1 METAQSNLQALQFG
15 IIGKVILFLLLV
27 ISVTIFLQRVVK
39 LIRLMKLGQPE
50 NSFGSFGKR
59 LTSLLKYVFGQRRLL
74 MVPYPGIAHFFI
86 FWGFIFVV
94 IGYIT
99 TVGQGFYSGFGLP
112 LLDGVLKPYYLSLL
126 DLFQLLVIV
135 AVLMALYRRLIWR
148 PPGPV
153 YSAGANVLLFS
164 IFAIMVFDLVGDGF
178 KIAIAPEGIDRFSFA
193 SSALA
198 ALFSSW
204 GVSSSVGR
212 DLYFLFWWAHL
223 LVILFL
229 LDYVPYSKHLHILT
243 APFNVFFRNLGP
255 RGQLTKMDLEESES
269 IGVNRIEDFSR
280 KGILDLYTCTECGRC
295 DLNCPAHLS
304 EKPLSPKDVILNLQH
319 HLLGS
324 GEELL
329 KSKAG
334 AKEGESEEEKGQL
347 IGPIVEEEALWSCTT
362 CYGCVYNCPV
372 FIEHIDKIVDMR
384 RYLVLSEGKAPPE
397 AATTLRNLERNQ
409 NPWGL
414 PQSSRTDWIEG
425 LDIPLLSEN
434 REVEYLFW
442 VGCSSSLD
450 ARNTK
455 IAVAFAKILKAA
467 GVSFGILGEEENCC
481 GDPARRMGDEYQFQ
495 TLVETNLEILKNYG
509 VRKILTICPH
519 GFNTFKYEYPQ
530 FGGDFEVRHHSEF
543 VRKLISENRLSL
555 KAGLKEKVTYHDS
568 CYLGRY
574 NDIYES
580 PRQIL
585 KSLTNGRLTE
595 LPRRKGKSFCCGA
608 GGGRMFMEEDVGK
621 RVNDIRTQEIL
632 DSGAEVVA
640 SACPFC
646 LTMLSD
652 GIKDLDAEERLKI
665 FDIAELV
672 SQSLEL

>member
-1 METAQSNLQALQFG
+1 METAPSNLQALQFG
-15 IIGKVILFLLLV
+15 IVGKVILFLLLV
-27 ISVTIFLQRVVK
+27 ISVTIFALRIVK
-39 LIRLMKLGQPE
+39 LIRLMRLGQTE
-50 NSFGSFGKR
+50 AGFGDFGKR
-59 LTSLLKYVFGQRRLL
+59 IAGLLKYVFGQRRLL

-86 FWGFIFVV
+86 FWGFVFVV
-94 IGYIT
+94 IGYIA

-112 LLDGVLKPYYLSLL
+112 LLDGAWKPYYLVAL
-126 DLFQLLVIV
+126 DLLQLLVIV

-153 YSAGANVLLFS
+153 YSAGANILLFS
-164 IFAIMVFDLVGDGF
+164 ILALMVFDLFGDGF

-204 GVSSSVGR
+204 GVSFSLGR
-212 DLYFLFWWAHL
+212 NLYFLFWWAHL

-229 LDYVPYSKHLHILT
+229 LDYIPYSKHLHIVT
-243 APFNVFFRNLGP
+243 APFNVFFRDLGP
-255 RGQLTKMDLEESES
+255 RGQLKRIDLEESDS
-269 IGVNRIEDFSR
+269 FGVNRIGELSQ

-295 DLNCPAHLS
+295 DVNCPAFLS

-319 HLLGS
+319 HLLDYGS
-324 GEELL
+324 ELL
-329 KSKAG
+329 KAG
-334 AKEGESEEEKGQL
+334 DQGGESEDQKGQL
-347 IGPIVEEEALWSCTT
+347 IGPVIEEEALWSCTT
-362 CYGCVYNCPV
+362 CYACVYNCPV
-372 FIEHIDKIVDMR
+372 FIEHIDKIVEMR

-397 AATTLRNLERNQ
+397 AATTLRNLERSQ

-414 PQSSRTDWIEG
+414 PKSSRVDWAKG
-425 LDIPLLSEN
+425 LDIPLVREN

-442 VGCSSSLD
+442 VGCSASLD

-455 IAVAFAKILKAA
+455 IATAFARVLKTA
-467 GVSFGILGEEENCC
+467 GVSFAVLGEEENCC

-495 TLVETNLEILKNYG
+495 TLVEANLKTLKDYG
-509 VRKILTICPH
+509 VRKILTTCPH
-519 GFNTFKYEYPQ
+519 GFNTYRYEYPQ
-530 FGGDFEVRHHSEF
+530 FGGDFEVWHHSEF
-543 VRKLISENRLSL
+543 IGKLLREGRVKL
-555 KAGLKEKVTYHDS
+555 KAGLKQKITYHDS

-574 NDIYES
+574 NDIYDS
-580 PRQIL
+580 PREIL
-585 KSLTNGRLTE
+585 KSVTDCGLTE

-608 GGGRMFMEEDVGK
+608 GGGRMFMEESLGT
-621 RVNDIRTQEIL
+621 RINNMRTQEIL

-652 GIKDLDAEERLKI
+652 GIKALDAEEKLKV
-665 FDIAELV
+665 FDIVELV

>member
-15 IIGKVILFLLLV
+15 MIGKVILFVLLV
-27 ISVTIFLQRVVK
+27 ISVTIFLQRIVK
-39 LIRLMKLGQPE
+39 LIRLMRLGQPD
-50 NSFGSFGKR
+50 GSFGDVGKR
-59 LTSLLKYVFGQRRLL
+59 IAGLLKYVFGQRRLL

-86 FWGFIFVV
+86 FWGFVFVV

-99 TVGQGFYSGFGLP
+99 TVGQGFYSRFGLP
-112 LLDGVLKPYYLSLL
+112 LLDGALKPYYLFLL
-126 DLFQLLVIV
+126 DLLQLLVIV

-153 YSAGANVLLFS
+153 YSAGANILLFS
-164 IFAIMVFDLVGDGF
+164 ILAIMVLDLVGDGF

-198 ALFSSW
+198 TIFSSW
-204 GVSSSVGR
+204 AVGFSLGKN
-212 DLYFLFWWAHL
+212 LYLLFWWAHL

-229 LDYVPYSKHLHILT
+229 LDYIPYSKHLHIIT
-243 APFNVFFRNLGP
+243 APFNVFFRDLGP

-269 IGVNRIEDFSR
+269 FGTNRIEELSR

-295 DLNCPAHLS
+295 DLSCPAHLS

-319 HLLGS
+319 HLLDS
-324 GEELL
+324 GDELL
-329 KSKAG
+329 RLRARPKAE
-334 AKEGESEEEKGQL
+334 KTEEEKGQL
-347 IGPIVEEEALWSCTT
+347 IGSIVEEEALWSCTT

-372 FIEHIDKIVDMR
+372 FIEHIDKVVDMR

-397 AATTLRNLERNQ
+397 AATTLRNLERSQ

-414 PQSSRTDWIEG
+414 PQSSRTDWTEG
-425 LDIPLLSEN
+425 LDIPLLSEYK
-434 REVEYLFW
+434 EVEYLFW

-450 ARNTK
+450 ARNSK
-455 IAVAFAKILKAA
+455 IAMAFAKVLKAA
-467 GVSFGILGEEENCC
+467 GVSFAILGEEENCC

-495 TLVETNLEILKNYG
+495 TLVEANLEILKNYG
-509 VRKILTICPH
+509 VRKILTTCPH
-519 GFNTFKYEYPQ
+519 GFNTYKYEYPQ
-530 FGGDFEVRHHSEF
+530 FGGDFEVWHHSEF
-543 VRKLISENRLSL
+543 IGKLLREGRVKL
-555 KAGLKEKVTYHDS
+555 KAGLKEKITYHDS

-574 NDIYES
+574 NDIYDS
-580 PRQIL
+580 PREIL
-585 KSLTNGRLTE
+585 KSVTDCGLTE
-595 LPRRKGKSFCCGA
+595 LPRCKGKSFCCGA
-608 GGGRMFMEEDVGK
+608 GGGRMFMEENVGK
-621 RVNDIRTQEIL
+621 RINNMRTQEIL

-652 GIKDLDAEERLKI
+652 GVKALDAEEKLKV
-665 FDIAELV
+665 FDIVELV

>member
-1 METAQSNLQALQFG
+1 
-15 IIGKVILFLLLV
+15 
-27 ISVTIFLQRVVK
+27 
-39 LIRLMKLGQPE
+39 
-50 NSFGSFGKR
+50 
-59 LTSLLKYVFGQRRLL
+59 
-74 MVPYPGIAHFFI
+74 
-86 FWGFIFVV
+86 
-94 IGYIT
+94 
-99 TVGQGFYSGFGLP
+99 
-112 LLDGVLKPYYLSLL
+112 
-126 DLFQLLVIV
+126 
-135 AVLMALYRRLIWR
+135 
-148 PPGPV
+148 
-153 YSAGANVLLFS
+153 
-164 IFAIMVFDLVGDGF
+164 
-178 KIAIAPEGIDRFSFA
+178 
-193 SSALA
+193 
-198 ALFSSW
+198 
-204 GVSSSVGR
+204 
-212 DLYFLFWWAHL
+212 
-223 LVILFL
+223 
-229 LDYVPYSKHLHILT
+229 
-243 APFNVFFRNLGP
+243 
-255 RGQLTKMDLEESES
+255 
-269 IGVNRIEDFSR
+269 
-280 KGILDLYTCTECGRC
+280 ECGRC

-319 HLLGS
+319 HLLDS
-324 GEELL
+324 GDELL
-329 KSKAG
+329 RHKTQ
-334 AKEGESEEEKGQL
+334 AKENKTEAEKGQL

-362 CYGCVYNCPV
+362 CYGCVHNCPV

-397 AATTLRNLERNQ
+397 AATTLRNLERSR

-434 REVEYLFW
+434 KKAEYLFW

-455 IAVAFAKILKAA
+455 IAIAFAKLLKAA

-481 GDPARRMGDEYQFQ
+481 GEPARRMGDEYQFQ

-519 GFNTFKYEYPQ
+519 GFNTFKYEHPQ
-530 FGGDFEVRHHSEF
+530 FGGDFEVWHHSEF
-543 VRKLISENRLSL
+543 IRKLIREKRLSL
-555 KAGLKEKVTYHDS
+555 KAGLKEKVSYHDS

-574 NDIYES
+574 NDIYDS
-580 PRQIL
+580 PREIL
-585 KSLTNGRLTE
+585 KSLTGGSLTE

-608 GGGRMFMEEDVGK
+608 GGGRMFMEESVGK
-621 RVNDIRTQEIL
+621 RVNNIRTQEIL

-652 GIKDLDAEERLKI
+652 GVKDLDAEERLKI